1 MPARY
6 LIPLFLLFIVCCR
19 ESPTYPHGGY
29 DYPKDISAKDTNLY
43 YHQLQGLIPER
54 VAFYDTYLY
63 LFYQSYNEPNLS
75 IRPQRKETFRITY
88 RTAFH
93 DAVIISFNE
102 DSLTVKKNNGTYRY
116 KTDTTGLTDI
126 EKVHLDLLDR
136 WYPIDTLTYKPWLKQ
151 YFDSLV
157 KLYPQLLD
165 RAYYHKLIEKTIAY
179 NDEKFSFETTQYPL
193 TKEQYKSL
201 VEGINTSGFWS
212 LPYQINCKALLAD
225 GVEFTFEAN
234 TKKKYK
240 VVSVTSCPND
250 TSNFHKACQKIVEA
264 AKMDKEVQ
272 LIWWEKESTPTDK
285 PEPIKVQRV
294 ILEPIKES
302 KKPS

>member
-1 MPARY
+1 M
-6 LIPLFLLFIVCCR
+6 FLLLACCR
-19 ESPTYPHGGY
+19 EYPTYPHGGY
-29 DYPKDISAKDTNLY
+29 DYPKDLPDKDTNLY
-43 YHQLQGLIPER
+43 HQQLQGLIPER
-54 VAFYDTYLY
+54 IAFYDTYLY
-63 LFYQSYNEPNLS
+63 LFYQPYNEPNLS
-75 IRPQRKETFRITY
+75 IRPQPKETFRITY

-116 KTDTTGLTDI
+116 KTDTTGLTAI
-126 EKVHLDLLDR
+126 EKVHLALLDR
-136 WYPIDTLTYKPWLKQ
+136 WYPIDTLTYKPWRKR

-157 KLYPQLLD
+157 KLYPQLPD

-179 NDEKFSFETTQYPL
+179 SDEKFSFETTKYPI

-212 LPYQINCKALLAD
+212 LPYHIDCAASIAD

-240 VVSVTSCPND
+240 VVWVFSCPND

-264 AKMDKEVQ
+264 AKMDEEVQ
-272 LIWWEKESTPTDK
+272 LVWWEKNSTSTEKVEPVKVKSVTI
-285 PEPIKVQRV
+285 EPIK
-294 ILEPIKES
+294 
-302 KKPS
+302 